1 MGREE
6 EEEEE
11 GAGAE
16 EAAGV
21 REEGGR
27 WDLNEGEVGGR
38 IGRGKEEET
47 SLPSLSWRQ
56 KAQIPPGLFL

>member
-1 MGREE
+1 M
-6 EEEEE
+6 EEE

-16 EAAGV
+16 EGGREEMEGRV
-21 REEGGR
+21 EEEEGEEGGR
-27 WDLNEGEVGGR
+27 R
-38 IGRGKEEET
+38 GRGKEEET